1 VEQRTAVALSGPAAI
16 PEPRRFE
23 AGFLARMAHTDTDTN
38 EDRIK
43 AACLQ
48 LAGSVDAMR
57 AASKNYLQLAQSI
70 ADPRDRRTFTE
81 CAIFY
86 AQLANH
92 SEEDDRPT
100 DGKADGHW

>member
-1 VEQRTAVALSGPAAI
+1 MEQRTAVALSGPAAR

-23 AGFLARMAHTDTDTN
+23 AGFLARMAYTGTDTN
-38 EDRIK
+38 EDRIR
-43 AACLQ
+43 AAC
-48 LAGSVDAMR
+48 
-57 AASKNYLQLAQSI
+57 LQLAQSI
-70 ADPRDRRTFTE
+70 ADPKDRRTFTE

-92 SEEDDRPT
+92 SEEDDRPA

>member
-1 VEQRTAVALSGPAAI
+1 
-16 PEPRRFE
+16 
-23 AGFLARMAHTDTDTN
+23 MADTHTDTN
-38 EDRIK
+38 EDPIR

-70 ADPRDRRTFTE
+70 ADPKDRRKFTE
-81 CAIFY
+81 CAVFY

-92 SEEDDRPT
+92 SEDDERST